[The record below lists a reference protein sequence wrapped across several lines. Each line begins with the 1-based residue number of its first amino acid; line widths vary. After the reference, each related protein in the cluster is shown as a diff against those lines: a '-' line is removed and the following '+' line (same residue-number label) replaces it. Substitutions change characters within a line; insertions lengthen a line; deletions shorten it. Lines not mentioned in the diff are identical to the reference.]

1 MSSTLRSYA
10 QIPARVKY
18 FIYDSGSATTD
29 VAVPAVSIF
38 TLPVGAYASLSSKAT
53 ADEVNDVANTDP
65 SSPATS
71 LLKDMGRQI
80 TIYDDT
86 TSAHVAIYREV
97 QVVNGADTE
106 GVGGSSPAWGS
117 NYFVKVWSANGLG
130 VAVVRTG

>member
-1 MSSTLRSYA
+1 
-10 QIPARVKY
+10 
-18 FIYDSGSATTD
+18 
-29 VAVPAVSIF
+29 
-38 TLPVGAYASLSSKAT
+38 
-53 ADEVNDVANTDP
+53 
-65 SSPATS
+65 
-71 LLKDMGRQI
+71 MGRQI